1 MPACNNTCPDATL
14 ADATLSIH
22 MARQVKLD
30 GCVDPFVIAAVN
42 VLTISLS
49 DEVIIGAIAIR
60 RSASVL
66 LTLLPAALGLALGA
80 GQGSTLSKTVLP
92 SSRQPARLSSIIVTL
107 SMLFIAALLASI
119 NQLLASGWATLG
131 CFSIICA
138 LGMWLPVGLI
148 PKGMAVSTSIINP
161 APAKA
166 VIDAIGKR
174 KYGVSFFT
182 ILALVFVACFI
193 GFSNAVSMM
202 TEQLEEAAASFSNA
216 LRMSQNRGAFGPLFL
231 IIFPVVQTILEVTA
245 KTCERLHT
253 HARAALTRLPL
264 SLSRPHPLQ
273 PHLPQPRPPQP
284 HLPQPSH
291 ILTSHPVTSYPVT
304 THHRPT
310 HHRPS
315 RRCPSRRC
323 PISDLAQA
331 FYTDAAT
338 VAITLMWH
346 NDRADDPETAKA
358 RSEEL
363 AEVAQALNRD
373 ELQRQM
379 TYVPRSRKEPAK
391 LQNEVT
397 APVNTSL

>member
-1 MPACNNTCPDATL
+1 
-14 ADATLSIH
+14 
-22 MARQVKLD
+22 
-30 GCVDPFVIAAVN
+30 
-42 VLTISLS
+42 
-49 DEVIIGAIAIR
+49 
-60 RSASVL
+60 
-66 LTLLPAALGLALGA
+66 
-80 GQGSTLSKTVLP
+80 VLP

-245 KTCERLHT
+245 KT
-253 HARAALTRLPL
+253 
-264 SLSRPHPLQ
+264 
-273 PHLPQPRPPQP
+273 
-284 HLPQPSH
+284 
-291 ILTSHPVTSYPVT
+291 Y
-304 THHRPT
+304 
-310 HHRPS
+310 
-315 RRCPSRRC
+315 
-323 PISDLAQA
+323 LAQA

-346 NDRADDPETAKA
+346 NDRADDPETAKT